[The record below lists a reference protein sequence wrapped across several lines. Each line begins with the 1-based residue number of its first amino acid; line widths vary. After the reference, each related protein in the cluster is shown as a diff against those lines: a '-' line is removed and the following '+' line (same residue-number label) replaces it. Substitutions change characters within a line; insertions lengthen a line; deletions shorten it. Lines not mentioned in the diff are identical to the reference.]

1 MSKPVPGGCSL
12 EKNRGDN
19 TEERGTGQRDL
30 GLIEFG
36 TKISVDPSAVRIISV

>member
-1 MSKPVPGGCSL
+1 MSEPVPGGCSL

-19 TEERGTGQRDL
+19 TEERGTWQREL

-36 TKISVDPSAVRIISV
+36 TKISIDPSAAGIISA